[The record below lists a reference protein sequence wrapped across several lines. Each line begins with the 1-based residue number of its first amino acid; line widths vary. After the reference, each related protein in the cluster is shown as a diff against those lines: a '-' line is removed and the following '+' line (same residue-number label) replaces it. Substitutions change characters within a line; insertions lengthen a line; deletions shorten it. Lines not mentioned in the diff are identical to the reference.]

1 MAVIEGTIVG
11 VSQTGRNFTGIGTVH
26 ECTVAV
32 SFPAYVATTDSI
44 NIAGVST
51 RIQSDLKNGKT
62 ITLARA
68 ECKAPGKNSAG
79 TACYAGDLTVSTAAL
94 TGGLKDGP
102 LTGSSEVSV
111 PLGTVVPVQ
120 ITVLYTES

>member
-1 MAVIEGTIVG
+1 MAVIQGTIVG
-11 VSQTGRNFTGIGTVH
+11 VTQDGRNYTGIGSVH
-26 ECTVAV
+26 SCTMLV
-32 SFPAYVATTDSI
+32 SFPAYVGTTDSI

-68 ECKAPGKNSAG
+68 QCKFPGKNSAG

-111 PLGTVVPVQ
+111 PLGTVVPVA
-120 ITVLYTES
+120 ITVEYTEA